1 MGTSLIFKLA
11 IFEQQ
16 DKSFHKGYHIM
27 WAQQTL
33 RCFVYIIASPIGNLS
48 GKACLHFKDHNTEFQ
63 RDVTC
68 PKPHT

>member
-1 MGTSLIFKLA
+1 MGTSLMFKLA

-33 RCFVYIIASPIGNLS
+33 RCRPLLLVLSATFQERHVFISKIIILN
-48 GKACLHFKDHNTEFQ
+48 FREM
-63 RDVTC
+63 
-68 PKPHT
+68 